1 MVIDRQKLCYRRA
14 LCVRLL
20 GFCDFLPPHCGQRWE
35 VPLTGK
41 ERHMFLLAVSCAGV
55 ALQKSVLLVSLLG
68 EGGALFVGVWS
79 N

>member
-1 MVIDRQKLCYRRA
+1 M
-14 LCVRLL
+14 CVRLL
-20 GFCDFLPPHCGQRWE
+20 GFCDFLPPHRGQRWE

-41 ERHMFLLAVSCAGV
+41 ERHIFCHVLVS
-55 ALQKSVLLVSLLG
+55 QSVLLVSLLG